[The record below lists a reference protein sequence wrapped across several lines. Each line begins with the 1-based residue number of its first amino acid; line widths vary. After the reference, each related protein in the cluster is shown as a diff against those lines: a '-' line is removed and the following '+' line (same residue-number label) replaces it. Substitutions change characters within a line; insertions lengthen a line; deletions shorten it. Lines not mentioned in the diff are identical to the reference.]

1 MAKTGKKQ
9 QEVYDYI
16 VSFSKKHGYSPS
28 VREIGAAVG
37 LSSSSS
43 VHAHITALAEK
54 GLINKERNK
63 TRTLTPSADAGIPIV
78 GRVTAGTPMLAYE
91 DVRGTLAYIP
101 GDDGDYFA
109 LEVLGDSMEGA
120 GILDGDYVVVRR
132 QVTAYPGD
140 IVVAI
145 LDEEATVKRYFV
157 DTKQHVWLMPENEA
171 YEPIDGEGCYIAGK
185 VTTVIR
191 QLA

>member
-1 MAKTGKKQ
+1 MGKMGQKQ
-9 QEVYDYI
+9 QEVYEYI
-16 VSFSKKHGYSPS
+16 LSFSKKHGYPPS

-43 VHAHITALAEK
+43 VHAHITALANK
-54 GLINKERNK
+54 GLISRERNK
-63 TRTLTPSADAGIPIV
+63 TRTLTPMAEPGLPVV

-91 DVRGTLAYIP
+91 DIRGTLPYDP

-120 GILDGDYVVVRR
+120 GILDGDYVVVRQQPGAR
-132 QVTAYPGD
+132 PGD
-140 IVVAI
+140 IVVAL
-145 LDEEATVKRYFV
+145 LDDEATVKRYFL

-171 YEPIDGEGCYIAGK
+171 YEPIDGEGCSIVGK
-185 VTTVIR
+185 VTAVIR
-191 QLA
+191 QLV